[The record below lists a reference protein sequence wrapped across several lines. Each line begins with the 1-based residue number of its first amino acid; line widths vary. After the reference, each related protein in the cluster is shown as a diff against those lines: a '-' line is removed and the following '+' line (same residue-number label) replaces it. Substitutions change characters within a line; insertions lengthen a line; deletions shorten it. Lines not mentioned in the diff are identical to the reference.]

1 MSNLSTATLVLNN
14 GKRPTITT
22 GVMTPELLEHFACG
36 YLTNREN
43 LNAKDY
49 VAQIA
54 YAFKDP
60 LFSDWFQ
67 TSQEYYKSLSFT
79 EFVSRV
85 RGCWLTLGWEKEL
98 AWKVQNLKQGASPFH
113 NFSNTIQ
120 CDNLL
125 LKNTK
130 HHLSP
135 VQLHMQIEANL
146 SPELLSAYD

>member
-1 MSNLSTATLVLNN
+1 
-14 GKRPTITT
+14 ITM
-22 GVMTPELLEHFACG
+22 GVMTPKLLHCFEHFTHG
-36 YLTNREN
+36 YLANREN

-54 YAFKDP
+54 YAFKDL

-79 EFVSRV
+79 EFMSRV
-85 RGCWLTLGWEKEL
+85 RGRWLTPGWEKEL
-98 AWKVQNLKQGASPFH
+98 AQKVQNLKQGASPFRD
-113 NFSNTIQ
+113 FLTTIRH
-120 CDNLL
+120 DNLF

-135 VQLHMQIEANL
+135 VQLCMQIEANL
-146 SPELLSAYD
+146 SPELLSAY